1 VPAVTLVL
9 LRVIALVVVLA
20 LVLVLALVTV
30 IPYVERFMHHFGG
43 NVLVPQ
49 CVILQ
54 GGVRTRPSKSKLVWL
69 ISRAGDELQSS
80 R

>member
-1 VPAVTLVL
+1 M
-9 LRVIALVVVLA
+9 IALVVVLA

-30 IPYVERFMHHFGG
+30 IPYVGMFMHHFGG

-49 CVILQ
+49 CVSLE

-69 ISRAGDELQSS
+69 ISRAGDELK
-80 R
+80 RFR